1 MKNLLIIAEEEKNRI
16 LGLHE
21 SATKN
26 HYLISEQNLSDYPV
40 NNIQTVVIGKS
51 NNSNKH
57 TLIDGTTYNNIIL
70 GFNRGNNPSNPN
82 GTWYVQNEKYDK
94 EFFGGNWSFDNN
106 TKKYTFSSNDGTLNK
121 SGDFAQWGAFNDLIR
136 FVVKKYENSESM
148 GDTSFAAALLKL
160 AQDKNVPIKQDSLLA
175 QQNKRMKYKVPQDQG
190 EVLTKPEDVQAGVLK
205 NAQDCGWGND
215 VEGYKNSGWACPK
228 PGSTNN
234 SNNSNNT
241 NNKSEKRT
249 VTQETPNQRRI
260 KDLQTKV
267 GLKNTGSLDQSTLKA
282 IMDKLSQ

>member
-1 MKNLLIIAEEEKNRI
+1 MKNLFELNEEEKNRI
-16 LGLHE
+16 LSLHE

-51 NNSNKH
+51 NNNNKH

-121 SGDFAQWGAFNDLIR
+121 SGDFAQWGAFDDLVR
-136 FVVKKYENSESM
+136 FVVKKYENSKSM
-148 GDTSFAAALLKL
+148 GDDSVTSGLLKL
-160 AQDKNVPIKQDSLLA
+160 AKDKNVPIKQDSLLA
-175 QQNKRMKYKVPQDQG
+175 QQNKRFKYKLQQDQG
-190 EVLTKPEDVQAGVLK
+190 EVLTKPEDVQAAVLK
-205 NAQDCGWGND
+205 NAQACGWGND
-215 VEGYKNSGWACPK
+215 VEGYKNSGWECPK
-228 PGSTNN
+228 PGSTDN

>member
-1 MKNLLIIAEEEKNRI
+1 MKNLFQLNEEEKNRI
-16 LGLHE
+16 LDLHE

-26 HYLISEQNLSDYPV
+26 HYLINEQNLSEFPV

-51 NNSNKH
+51 SNSNKH

-70 GFNRGNNPSNPN
+70 GFNRSTSSSPS

-94 EFFGGNWSFDNN
+94 EYHSGNWSFDNN
-106 TKKYTFSSNDGTLNK
+106 TKKYTFSSHDGTLNK

-136 FVVKKYENSESM
+136 FVVNKYQNSESM
-148 GDTSFAAALLKL
+148 GDTSFAGSLLKL

-175 QQNKRMKYKVPQDQG
+175 QQNKRLKYKVQQDQG

-228 PGSTNN
+228 PGSTNKVTDSEGKKVT
-234 SNNSNNT
+234 SN
-241 NNKSEKRT
+241 K
-249 VTQETPNQRRI
+249 TQESPNVKRI

-267 GLKNTGSLDQSTLKA
+267 GLKSTGSLDQSTLKA

>member
-1 MKNLLIIAEEEKNRI
+1 MKNLFELNEEEKNRI
-16 LGLHE
+16 LSLHE

-26 HYLISEQNLSDYPV
+26 HYLINEQKLSDYPI
-40 NNIQTVVIGKS
+40 NNIQTVVIGNAS
-51 NNSNKH
+51 NNNRH

-70 GFNRGNNPSNPN
+70 GFSRGNNPSSPS
-82 GTWYVQNEKYDK
+82 GTWYVQNEKFDK
-94 EFFGGNWSFDNN
+94 EYHGGNWSFDNN
-106 TKKYTFSSNDGTLNK
+106 TKKFTFSSYDGTLNK
-121 SGDFAQWGAFNDLIR
+121 SGDFAQWGAFGDLIR
-136 FVVKKYENSESM
+136 FVVSKYQNSQSM

-175 QQNKRMKYKVPQDQG
+175 QQNKKMKYKVPQDQG

-205 NAQDCGWGND
+205 NAQYCGWGND

-228 PGSTNN
+228 PGSGNKADGNKGTNVK
-234 SNNSNNT
+234 NT
-241 NNKSEKRT
+241 Q
-249 VTQETPNQRRI
+249 TQESPNLTRI